1 MFTLPKAELGVGI
14 AAAFHT
20 DTSYRTMAEC
30 CRRCVTMGDPISRA
44 PPTRRLGK
52 PRPISRERGAWP
64 WVDVFPQ
71 GHAAIRSQFVQLG
84 AAARADAKIS
94 PAGKRRPIIRH
105 RAEWSWVDVFPQR
118 HAAIGPQFIQL
129 GAERG
134 AGALEPR
141 RILENG

>member
-1 MFTLPKAELGVGI
+1 MGSMWPTLPTAGSGVGI
-14 AAAFHT
+14 AAAFDT

-52 PRPISRERGAWP
+52 PRPIIRRRAVWP
-64 WVDVFPQ
+64 
-71 GHAAIRSQFVQLG
+71 
-84 AAARADAKIS
+84 
-94 PAGKRRPIIRH
+94 
-105 RAEWSWVDVFPQR
+105 WVDVFPQR
-118 HAAIGPQFIQL
+118 HAAIGTQFIQL
-129 GAERG
+129 SAERG